1 MRERVLE
8 LLAAIDAICKD
19 MSQPRKAAA
28 QLLQQWNGAIAVLNI
43 GWMDINGEQKTIGI
57 GHDMPLSPVNAFAGV
72 VASRAPGVRRRSARV
87 VNDPSVV

>member
-8 LLAAIDAICKD
+8 LLAAIDAIGKD

-28 QLLQQWNGAIAVLNI
+28 QLLQQWNGAMAVLNI

-57 GHDMPLSPVNAFAGV
+57 VTICRFRP
-72 VASRAPGVRRRSARV
+72 
-87 VNDPSVV
+87 